1 MEIVLE
7 GTIYIQKGKIKTEL
21 WFCAA
26 KNYII
31 KQAVLQ
37 LLNIVVSLT
46 CTAPP
51 WAACKFSY
59 SQTKSPGRNQGRYY
73 NAHEKG
79 IQQLL

>member
-21 WFCAA
+21 WFWAA

-37 LLNIVVSLT
+37 LLYIVVSLT
-46 CTAPP
+46 CTAPL
-51 WAACKFSY
+51 WAACKY
-59 SQTKSPGRNQGRYY
+59 S
-73 NAHEKG
+73 
-79 IQQLL
+79 